1 MNSQKTGIFY
11 GWVVF
16 VGLMLIML
24 VCGTYNTMALFY
36 TPASTDL
43 GVSLTAFAFTATIMM
58 VVMAVS
64 IPFVTQIFNRINIK
78 IFMSVTLI
86 CIAAGYYICSL
97 EENIFVFYIVFAFFG
112 IFIGFIMMM
121 LVPIVI
127 NNWFVAKA
135 STLIGICSSTLAC
148 GGAILS
154 SLGGWLIE
162 NYGWRFCFQVW
173 AVITLIVGIP
183 VTVLILRKDP
193 DELGLKPYGSEDLN
207 TSPEGGPQAED
218 TASEPAGK
226 AKSLTGFYTMAIIV
240 TLTAAANVFYP
251 FINSYLLAQ
260 GISTTLAGS
269 ANSGLMI
276 GGILGYIIIGM
287 ICDRSQTAGI
297 LVCIGASIIAY
308 PALTLFGRSIPLIM
322 ASSFLVGITYQP
334 SLGVLGPTVAN
345 RTFGALN
352 FSRAWSIMVTCISV
366 SGAVASTGWS
376 FIIDLFGYSGGM
388 IITTVFYIISL
399 ILLLGLTRRFGK

>member
-1 MNSQKTGIFY
+1 
-11 GWVVF
+11 
-16 VGLMLIML
+16 
-24 VCGTYNTMALFY
+24 
-36 TPASTDL
+36 
-43 GVSLTAFAFTATIMM
+43 
-58 VVMAVS
+58 
-64 IPFVTQIFNRINIK
+64 
-78 IFMSVTLI
+78 
-86 CIAAGYYICSL
+86 
-97 EENIFVFYIVFAFFG
+97 
-112 IFIGFIMMM
+112 
-121 LVPIVI
+121 
-127 NNWFVAKA
+127 
-135 STLIGICSSTLAC
+135 
-148 GGAILS
+148 
-154 SLGGWLIE
+154 
-162 NYGWRFCFQVW
+162 
-173 AVITLIVGIP
+173 
-183 VTVLILRKDP
+183 
-193 DELGLKPYGSEDLN
+193 
-207 TSPEGGPQAED
+207 
-218 TASEPAGK
+218 
-226 AKSLTGFYTMAIIV
+226 
-240 TLTAAANVFYP
+240 
-251 FINSYLLAQ
+251 
-260 GISTTLAGS
+260 
-269 ANSGLMI
+269 MI